1 MLNRRMNIRK
11 MVSLLQENN
20 VVNKPFLLSLNDY
33 HILKEVYP
41 ENMRIGIIKEC
52 IESFDKIGIYEK
64 AHYEFFRKAIF
75 SKKYNKEEIYF
86 LRNCLRK
93 NNKRF
98 FILTMDF
105 CRFENEDDF
114 KFYNFILERER
125 KPVFADRKDYAKIL
139 KLVASKEGIL
149 FLNSFQ
155 GQKIENINVISK
167 VCKNLYENKIEK
179 VYQNFK
185 DRLGKTNSLNSRVRT
200 RQINSIKKLW
210 NREMNILLSENPKVL
225 EIPKIREIDILVGGL

>member
-1 MLNRRMNIRK
+1 MLNRRMNIRR

-33 HILKEVYP
+33 NILKEVYP
-41 ENMRIGIIKEC
+41 ENMQIGIINEC

-98 FILTMDF
+98 FILTMNF
-105 CRFENEDDF
+105 CRFENKDDF
-114 KFYNFILERER
+114 KFYNFILERGR
-125 KPVFADRKDYAKIL
+125 KPVFADRKDYTKIL
-139 KLVASKEGIL
+139 KLVYSAEGTL
-149 FLNSFQ
+149 FLNSYQ

-167 VCKNLYENKIEK
+167 ICKNFYENKIEK

-185 DRLGKTNSLNSRVRT
+185 YKLGNTNSLNSRVRT

-210 NREMNILLSENPKVL
+210 KREINMLLSENPKVL
-225 EIPKIREIDILVGGL
+225 EIPKIREINIMVGSL

>member
-1 MLNRRMNIRK
+1 MLNRRMNIRR

-33 HILKEVYP
+33 NILKEVYP

-98 FILTMDF
+98 FILTMNF

-114 KFYNFILERER
+114 KFYNFILERGR
-125 KPVFADRKDYAKIL
+125 KPVFADRKDYVKIL
-139 KLVASKEGIL
+139 KLVSSSEGML
-149 FLNSFQ
+149 FLNSYQ
-155 GQKIENINVISK
+155 GQKIENIDEISK
-167 VCKNLYENKIEK
+167 ICKNLYKNKIEK

-210 NREMNILLSENPKVL
+210 KREINMLLSENSKVL
-225 EIPKIREIDILVGGL
+225 EIPKIKEIDILVGGL